1 MSQFMIPRQVYTGK
15 GALNEAAEAISKY
28 GKKALIVT
36 GKHVGKSSMMDAL
49 KSILDKE
56 NIDYRVFKEITGE
69 PTDEMI
75 AAGAAQYTEFKCDM
89 LIGIGGGSSIDSAKA
104 IAAVVASG
112 KTIMEYASSDND
124 CIIPPLI
131 AIPTTAGTGSEAT
144 KFTVITDIANNVKRL
159 IKGDEL
165 IPAIAV
171 IDYEYTMDMPRSITA
186 STGMDALTHAIEAYT
201 SRKANLLTDTYAVSA
216 VKRIFKYLPVAY
228 KNGYDADAREQMS
241 LAAYEAGVCINNSSV
256 TIVHGMSRPIGALFH
271 VPHGMSNALLI
282 KDCLA
287 FAAEGAVERFARLSR
302 EAGIASYTDQNLI
315 ASNKLIEEIEKL
327 VKTIEI
333 PSMEAYG
340 IDKDEYLSSINKMAA
355 DAVASGSPANT
366 IREVSQEDCIEI
378 YRKAY

>member
-1 MSQFMIPRQVYTGK
+1 MSQFLIPGQVYTGK

-28 GKKALIVT
+28 GRKALIVT
-36 GKHVGKSSMMDAL
+36 GKHIGKSSMMDAL
-49 KSILDKE
+49 KNMLDKK
-56 NIDYRVFKEITGE
+56 NMDYTVFDGITGE

-75 AAGAAQYTEFKCDM
+75 AAGSNQYIDCNCDM
-89 LIGIGGGSSIDSAKA
+89 LIGIGGGSPIDSAKA

-144 KFTVITDIANNVKRL
+144 KFTVITDTVNDVKRL
-159 IKGDEL
+159 IKGVEL
-165 IPAIAV
+165 IPKVAV

-201 SRKANLLTDTYAVSA
+201 SKKASLLTDTYAVSA

-228 KNGYDADAREQMS
+228 KNGYDAEAREQMS

-271 VPHGMSNALLI
+271 IPHGMSNALLI

-287 FAAEGAVERFARLSR
+287 FAAEGATERFAKLSR
-302 EAGIASYTDQNLI
+302 EVGIANDTDQDQN
-315 ASNKLIEEIEKL
+315 ASDNLIEEIEKL
-327 VKTIEI
+327 IKTVEI

-340 IDKDEYLSSINKMAA
+340 IDKEEYLSNISKMAV
-355 DAVASGSPANT
+355 DAVASGSPSNT
-366 IREVSQEDCIEI
+366 IRDVSPEDCIEI

>member
-1 MSQFMIPRQVYTGK
+1 MSQFLIPGQVYTGK

-28 GKKALIVT
+28 GRKALIVT
-36 GKHVGKSSMMDAL
+36 GKHIGKSSMMDAL
-49 KSILDKE
+49 KNMLDKK
-56 NIDYRVFKEITGE
+56 NMDYTVFDGITGE

-75 AAGAAQYTEFKCDM
+75 AAGSNQYIDCNCDM
-89 LIGIGGGSSIDSAKA
+89 LNGIGGGSTIDSAKA

-144 KFTVITDIANNVKRL
+144 KFTVITDTVNDVKRL
-159 IKGDEL
+159 IKGVEL
-165 IPAIAV
+165 IPKVAV

-201 SRKANLLTDTYAVSA
+201 SKKASLLTDTYAVSA

-228 KNGYDADAREQMS
+228 KNGYDAEAREQMS

-271 VPHGMSNALLI
+271 IPHGMSNALLI

-287 FAAEGAVERFARLSR
+287 FAAEGATERFAKLSR
-302 EAGIASYTDQNLI
+302 EVGIANDTDQDQN
-315 ASNKLIEEIEKL
+315 ASDNLIEEIEKL
-327 VKTIEI
+327 IKTVEI

-340 IDKDEYLSSINKMAA
+340 IDKEEYLSNISKMAV
-355 DAVASGSPANT
+355 DAVASGSPSNT
-366 IREVSQEDCIEI
+366 IRDVSPEDCIEI